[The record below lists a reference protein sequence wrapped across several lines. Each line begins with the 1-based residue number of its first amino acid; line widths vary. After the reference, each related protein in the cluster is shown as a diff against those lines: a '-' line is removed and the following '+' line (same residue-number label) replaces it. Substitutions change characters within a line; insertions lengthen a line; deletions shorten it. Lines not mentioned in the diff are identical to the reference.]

1 MEPQESYAPV
11 NQSSDRLVL
20 LLLGIKRG
28 DDGAFKEFFLMMQ
41 PGIYKFLYRYLCDRN
56 AAEDLTQETFVK
68 FWMHRE
74 DLDPNFSPKSYLY
87 KIARNLALNH
97 ISRSNTVNNFVLTKK
112 DYVSLLINPEEN
124 FDKYFLLDEFQKAV
138 NDLPER
144 CRATFI
150 LCKYEGFKYSEIA
163 EILNVSIQTVKNQMN
178 KAISVLKKLLSSHL
192 S

>member
-1 MEPQESYAPV
+1 MEPQESYTPI
-11 NQSSDRLVL
+11 NQSSDRLGF
-20 LLLGIKRG
+20 LLLGIKKG
-28 DDGAFKEFFLMMQ
+28 DDSAFKEFFLMMQ

-68 FWMHRE
+68 FWIHRE
-74 DLDPNFSPKSYLY
+74 DLDPNYSPKSYLY

-97 ISRSNTVNNFVLTKK
+97 ISRSSNVNNSFLTKK

-150 LCKYEGFKYSEIA
+150 LCKYEGFKYTEIA

-178 KAISVLKKLLSSHL
+178 KAMSVLKKLLSSHL